1 MPKLDVWQPKSNADA
16 VAESRGRSRS
26 IPRRR
31 CKNLSLRKKLE
42 ADPPEWLKYFF
53 PARFSLPWASY
64 HLDIIHDSLYA
75 IRHGTNQLNIAP
87 RGGGKS
93 RPVMGVILLAGLSGI
108 SPFPV
113 YAPWKSE
120 AVDQAFRFWIAAL
133 AHNKRLADLYPE
145 FCDPFR
151 VAKGAPQRMSSL
163 VWDDKDKDPTG
174 ARLAVSDGLIILPD
188 SRGIIGST
196 TINGNPLGMA
206 YDAPNGTT
214 IRPTIVFIDD
224 PEDDKVAESETLT
237 KKIIQ
242 EELPSI
248 LLKSLNTYFGLVDM
262 HRASEFTTWCPPYF
276 RETGTLLHDNN
287 YMYKF
292 LTAGPDDNKS
302 STHRYYIVHK
312 PGAFANL
319 ADVKKMF
326 ENYMRFNHRGTNW
339 KWTSDYTPFKQLG
352 FSVIYQNMCKS
363 CGKGGK
369 SGCCDQSHPSN
380 RTKRYIVQ
388 DMEIIKQS
396 IPSSLVQQDVAETTY
411 SDDE

>member
-1 MPKLDVWQPKSNADA
+1 M
-16 VAESRGRSRS
+16 
-26 IPRRR
+26 I
-31 CKNLSLRKKLE
+31 
-42 ADPPEWLKYFF
+42 
-53 PARFSLPWASY
+53 
-64 HLDIIHDSLYA
+64 
-75 IRHGTNQLNIAP
+75 
-87 RGGGKS
+87 
-93 RPVMGVILLAGLSGI
+93 
-108 SPFPV
+108 
-113 YAPWKSE
+113 
-120 AVDQAFRFWIAAL
+120 
-133 AHNKRLADLYPE
+133 
-145 FCDPFR
+145 FCGN
-151 VAKGAPQRMSSL
+151 V
-163 VWDDKDKDPTG
+163 
-174 ARLAVSDGLIILPD
+174 LPD
-188 SRGIIGST
+188 YPDIMGSVSRR
-196 TINGNPLGMA
+196 L
-206 YDAPNGTT
+206 
-214 IRPTIVFIDD
+214 V
-224 PEDDKVAESETLT
+224 VAHFSHSVENKDRDMTLT

-248 LLKSLNTYFGLVDM
+248 LLKSLNTYFGLVGM

-352 FSVIYQNMCKS
+352 FSVISQNMCKS

-380 RTKRYIVQ
+380 RIKRYIVQ

-396 IPSSLVQQDVAETTY
+396 LPSSLVQQDVAETTY